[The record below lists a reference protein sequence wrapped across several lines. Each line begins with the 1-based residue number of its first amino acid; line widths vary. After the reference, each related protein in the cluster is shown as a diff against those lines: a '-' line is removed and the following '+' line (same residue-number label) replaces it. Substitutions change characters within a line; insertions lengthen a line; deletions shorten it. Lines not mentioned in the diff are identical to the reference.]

1 MLPYFSQHIW
11 KVAVTEYMTFLCYAG
26 VLYKVGMYTYR
37 KNKGCC
43 SVKNRGEIIKH
54 DEICLAH
61 ALSLFEA
68 KFNMRGGKGDIIKTD
83 REGIT

>member
-26 VLYKVGMYTYR
+26 VLYKVGTYTYR
-37 KNKGCC
+37 KIRDAVPLKTG
-43 SVKNRGEIIKH
+43 GEIMKH

>member
-1 MLPYFSQHIW
+1 M
-11 KVAVTEYMTFLCYAG
+11 
-26 VLYKVGMYTYR
+26 
-37 KNKGCC
+37 
-43 SVKNRGEIIKH
+43 KH